1 MRINVKPIIPI
12 VDMNM
17 IQSLLYMLDACLNDK
32 NIEGPDGVETVF
44 VYCAVWAFGSALT
57 VSDDGTD
64 YKKLFSDWCVEWLT
78 SLRMHVCLRASSWP
92 PSVAA
97 DLICST

>member
-17 IQSLLYMLDACLNDK
+17 IQSLLYMLDGCLNAK
-32 NIEGPDGVETVF
+32 NTETPEGVETVF

-57 VSDDGTD
+57 VSDDGTG
-64 YKKLFSDWCVEWLT
+64 E
-78 SLRMHVCLRASSWP
+78 
-92 PSVAA
+92 SVHGCKSAHGCRYLA
-97 DLICST
+97 EEIGG